1 MTQSD
6 KHRIL
11 NCSVDWKILLENGA
25 LIERKAF
32 KQVLFYILSF
42 MVSCCLVQEI
52 SYSFELKHD
61 LFYWQFQKY
70 APTKCKSFS
79 LTPLI
84 LVISVKSNV
93 MSDKLG
99 NRWLTQVS
107 VIKPH

>member
-11 NCSVDWKILLENGA
+11 NCSVDWKILSDNGA
-25 LIERKAF
+25 FIERKASRTG
-32 KQVLFYILSF
+32 LILHLKF
-42 MVSCCLVQEI
+42 HGFLLPG
-52 SYSFELKHD
+52 SYNFELKHD

-70 APTKCKSFS
+70 APTKCKSVS

-84 LVISVKSNV
+84 SVISVKSNV

-107 VIKPH
+107 FIKPH